1 MLFLQLLRLWLQCIS
16 LSLLSISSQ
25 INILTILSDRIINHL
40 QLLVDL
46 LTLLRELLLLH
57 QCLPNTNLDLLQW
70 FRIGQTL
77 PQLIQLLDNNFL
89 LL

>member
-1 MLFLQLLRLWLQCIS
+1 MLFLQLLRLWLQRIS

-57 QCLPNTNLDLLQW
+57 QCLPNADLNLLQW
-70 FRIGQTL
+70 FRIGQAL
-77 PQLIQLLDNNFL
+77 PQLIQLLDNHL
-89 LL
+89 LLL